1 MSANLFARKKH
12 WLATYKGWKHFIL
25 AWGLFLVFVKM
36 KHRNFLVILLF
47 CKYVANSNAKCFGYF
62 V

>member
-36 KHRNFLVILLF
+36 KHRNYLVIQKEF
-47 CKYVANSNAKCFGYF
+47 CLKTVM
-62 V
+62 VLV